1 MNALLADVVIR
12 TRWSVIDLL
21 IFVVILA
28 AVIALVYI
36 ALRQFG
42 VSIPGW
48 VLQCFWVV
56 VVCFVVIFCIRLVAG
71 M

>member
-1 MNALLADVVIR
+1 
-12 TRWSVIDLL
+12 
-21 IFVVILA
+21 VVILA